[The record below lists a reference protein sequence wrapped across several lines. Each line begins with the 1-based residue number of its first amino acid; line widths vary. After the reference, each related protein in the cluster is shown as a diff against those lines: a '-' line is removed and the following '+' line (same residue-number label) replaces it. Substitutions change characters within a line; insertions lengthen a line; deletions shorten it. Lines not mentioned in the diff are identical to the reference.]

1 MQAPSSLISLLLLIA
16 CVSYRV
22 SPSSLPDDDATRRL
36 EADLF
41 DVLNAAEGEEVLEA
55 KEGMEEEEDEIV
67 GEPNEATRQGGVLM
81 PAGWRR
87 LRQSIRRRIR
97 RIFRKP
103 RQICF
108 PYCPK
113 GPKKGRGDF

>member
-22 SPSSLPDDDATRRL
+22 SPSLVPDGDATRRL

-41 DVLNAAEGEEVLEA
+41 DVLNSPEGEEVFEA
-55 KEGMEEEEDEIV
+55 KEGMEEEEDEV
-67 GEPNEATRQGGVLM
+67 VEEPNESTRQGGVLM

-87 LRQSIRRRIR
+87 LRRSIRRRIR

-103 RQICF
+103 RRICF